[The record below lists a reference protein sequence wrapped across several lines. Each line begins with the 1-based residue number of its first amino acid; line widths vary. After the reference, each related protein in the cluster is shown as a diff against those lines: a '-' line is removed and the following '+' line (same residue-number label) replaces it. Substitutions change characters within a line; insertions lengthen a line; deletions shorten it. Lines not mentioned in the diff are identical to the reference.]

1 MVKILDCTTRDGGHK
16 TKWNFN
22 EDFVFSLMECLN
34 NSNISYYEIGYR
46 NHYDNE
52 GKGIFYNCTPEFLGK
67 FYKAKGNLELGVM
80 TDTSR
85 YLAEDFQGRDK
96 DNIDFVRIACH
107 PDRIRET
114 LEISKD
120 LHNKGY
126 KVLLQLMEAPN
137 IDEAGY
143 LNLFEFDNKDIFETV
158 YLADSYSTMHPNE
171 IEEYFNKMEMLGYKK
186 ISFHAHNKIQL
197 ALKNTLKAIEHGAYS
212 VDVTLDGIGRD
223 GNLDAVK
230 LLDNLKNYPT
240 GFYKQLHNLA

>member
-22 EDFVFSLMECLN
+22 EDFIFSLMECLN
-34 NSNISYYEIGYR
+34 NSNVSYYEIGYR

-52 GKGIFYNCTPEFLGK
+52 GKGIFYNCSPKFLEK
-67 FYKAKGNLELGVM
+67 FYNAKGNLELGVM

-85 YLAEDFQGRDK
+85 YLAEDFQGKDK
-96 DNIDFVRIACH
+96 DNIDFIRIACH

-143 LNLFEFDNKDIFETV
+143 LSLFEFDNKDIFETV

-171 IEEYFNKMEMLGYKK
+171 IEKYFNKMKMIGYEK
-186 ISFHAHNKIQL
+186 ISFHAHDKIQL
-197 ALKNTLKAIEHGAYS
+197 ALKNTLKAIELGAYS

-230 LLDNLKNYPT
+230 LLDNLKDYPT

>member
-52 GKGIFYNCTPEFLGK
+52 RKGIFYNCTPEFLEK

-85 YLAEDFQGRDK
+85 YLAEDFQGKDK

-143 LNLFEFDNKDIFETV
+143 LSLFEFDNKDIFETV

-171 IEEYFNKMEMLGYKK
+171 IEKYFNKMEMLGYKK

>member
-52 GKGIFYNCTPEFLGK
+52 GKGIFYNCTPEFLKK

-85 YLAEDFQGRDK
+85 YLAEDFQGKDK

-143 LNLFEFDNKDIFETV
+143 LSLFEFDNKDIFETV

-171 IEEYFNKMEMLGYKK
+171 IEKYFNKMEMLGYKK

-240 GFYKQLHNLA
+240 GFYKQLHNLT